1 MNRPKHFSIYPEIEL
16 RELSQRRAGWA
27 PVPELLQEI
36 PRGSHRFRPLREEPL
51 DLARVAE
58 LMRASYPALRG
69 STLEFLHQPE
79 GYRWLFDERP
89 RRRGREG
96 LCIVGEYA
104 DRGELTGALVL
115 EMNRIN
121 LSVFLTA
128 LAIHPQCRRERAL
141 NKGFL
146 FFCDEYLAACGIEYA
161 SAHVTTN
168 HPLTQ
173 RVLCKLGY
181 AIRGIIPGAT
191 LYWAGVGE
199 KYRRDSVV
207 ILDKFFNGAERL
219 VSPQMSLIPGAA
231 RLWESIQQIN
241 RREGR

>member
-1 MNRPKHFSIYPEIEL
+1 MNRPGHFQI
-16 RELSQRRAGWA
+16 
-27 PVPELLQEI
+27 
-36 PRGSHRFRPLREEPL
+36 

-58 LMRASYPALRG
+58 LMRESYPELRG
-69 STLEFLHQPE
+69 SALEFLHRPE

-104 DRGELTGALVL
+104 DPGELTEALVL

-128 LAIHPQCRRERAL
+128 LAIHPRHRRERAI
-141 NKGFL
+141 NKGLL
-146 FFCDEYLAACGIEYA
+146 FFCDEYLEACGIEYA

-168 HPLTQ
+168 HPVTQ
-173 RVLCKLGY
+173 RVLFKLGY
-181 AIRGIIPGAT
+181 AIRGVLPGAT

-199 KYRRDSVV
+199 SYRRDSVV
-207 ILDKFFNGAERL
+207 LMDKFFNGAERL
-219 VSPQMSLIPGAA
+219 VSPQMRLIPRAA

-241 RREGR
+241 RREEDEERD